1 MKIFVSFGTRPEAI
15 KMCPLILELKRHPSF
30 DVVVCTTGQHKELL
44 DQVLT
49 IFGVIPDYKLDIMKE
64 AQSLSHITTNILN
77 LIEPILIDE
86 NPDIV
91 LVHGDTTTS
100 FSVALAAFYQKIPVG
115 HVEAGLR
122 TFNKYRPFP
131 EEMNRTIVSRI
142 ASYHFAPTERNRSF
156 LNAENVKDN
165 IFVTGNTV
173 IDSFKY
179 TIRDNYIFH
188 DETLNHLD
196 RTKKMIILTAHRR
209 ENWGEGLSNIFTAVN
224 RITSRYPDVI
234 FVYPVHPNPIVKNE
248 AIKHFSDNQNV
259 IITSPLDVEDMHNLI
274 NLSRFVL
281 TDSGGLQ
288 EEAPHLGKP
297 VVVLRESTE

>member
-1 MKIFVSFGTRPEAI
+1 
-15 KMCPLILELKRHPSF
+15 
-30 DVVVCTTGQHKELL
+30 
-44 DQVLT
+44 
-49 IFGVIPDYKLDIMKE
+49 
-64 AQSLSHITTNILN
+64 
-77 LIEPILIDE
+77 
-86 NPDIV
+86 
-91 LVHGDTTTS
+91 
-100 FSVALAAFYQKIPVG
+100 
-115 HVEAGLR
+115 
-122 TFNKYRPFP
+122 
-131 EEMNRTIVSRI
+131 MNRTIVSRI

-179 TIRDNYIFH
+179 TIRDNYVFH

-297 VVVLRESTE
+297 VVVLRESTERPEAVEAGTAVLAGTDIDKIYGYCEKLLLDQDFYAVMANAVNPYGDGHASERIAAILESSPSD